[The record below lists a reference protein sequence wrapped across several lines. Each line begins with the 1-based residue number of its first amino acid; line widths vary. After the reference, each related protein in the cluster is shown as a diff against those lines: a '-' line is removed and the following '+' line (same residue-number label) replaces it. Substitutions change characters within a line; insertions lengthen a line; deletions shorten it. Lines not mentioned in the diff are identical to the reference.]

1 MTALQTA
8 LATARDLSSKAKE
21 VRARLANEQ
30 FTLSGYA
37 EWRKANDDWDDFA
50 RTFTDNAVTALA
62 AAEKYLTEIA
72 SFGEG
77 PVVTGSF
84 DEPGAAQGARDA
96 LTAMERAFDP

>member
-8 LATARDLSSKAKE
+8 LSTARDLSAALLEASAPKEAKHFDFPAY
-21 VRARLANEQ
+21 RAAHDA
-30 FTLSGYA
+30 YA
-37 EWRKANDDWDDFA
+37 EFA
-50 RTFTDNAVTALA
+50 RTFTDNAVMALET
-62 AAEKYLTEIA
+62 AEKYLTEIA

-96 LTAMERAFDP
+96 LAAMDRAFEP